1 MTYVKTHWINNEE
14 PSIDADNL
22 NHMEQGIED
31 AQYPDGGNAGQLLAK
46 TTNGTEWVDAP
57 NSAVWG
63 LIQGQLNEQ
72 EDLYAEL
79 ESKIVAPAGGTTG
92 QYLRKTAG
100 GTEWADA
107 GSIDTVNNISP
118 DANKNVQTVVE
129 LTQAQYN
136 ALANPDPNVTY
147 LITDGINNPAN
158 NTINSRGVSYDN
170 TDSGLTATT
179 VQGAIDEN
187 ATAIESLINGL
198 MYESTT
204 TTDDYGT
211 VYKCKKYNNG
221 DIEISDVVDIVFHGS
236 SEGPY
241 NGMYRSR
248 ETRSFQTLTR
258 IDFAFAQGINSNVF
272 ISSTQPTSGNNTILY
287 VAQSINTIA
296 TGLTI
301 SSTSVLIRG
310 RWK

>member
-79 ESKIVAPAGGTTG
+79 ESKIVAPTGGTTG

-118 DANKNVQTVVE
+118 DANKNVQTVIE

-158 NTINSRGVSYDN
+158 NTINSSGVSYDN

-187 ATAIESLINGL
+187 ASAITDLNNGL
-198 MYESTT
+198 TSLENNPVIVWKSSTRSNISHAT
-204 TTDDYGT
+204 GANYWTMNDNFPAKAGYTRKIFG
-211 VYKCKKYNNG
+211 
-221 DIEISDVVDIVFHGS
+221 ISISD
-236 SEGPY
+236 
-241 NGMYRSR
+241 
-248 ETRSFQTLTR
+248 
-258 IDFAFAQGINSNVF
+258 
-272 ISSTQPTSGNNTILY
+272 TSGSVVPIGTYFSGDTPVIRTRNVGSATVTIGITATY
-287 VAQSINTIA
+287 VYLKDSAQF
-296 TGLTI
+296 
-301 SSTSVLIRG
+301 
-310 RWK
+310 

>member
-179 VQGAIDEN
+179 VQGAVDELSN
-187 ATAIESLINGL
+187 GLTNYGLQTLNSLIKYHKIGHVVSVYVYGAMSSVSSTWKTIGTLPTGYRPTNTAYVAGFTVENTHVAIAILDSGNVMVRLSNGQ
-198 MYESTT
+198 STKDVT
-204 TTDDYGT
+204 SGGLFTY
-211 VYKCKKYNNG
+211 
-221 DIEISDVVDIVFHGS
+221 VVD
-236 SEGPY
+236 
-241 NGMYRSR
+241 
-248 ETRSFQTLTR
+248 
-258 IDFAFAQGINSNVF
+258 
-272 ISSTQPTSGNNTILY
+272 
-287 VAQSINTIA
+287 
-296 TGLTI
+296 
-301 SSTSVLIRG
+301 
-310 RWK
+310 

>member
-31 AQYPDGGNAGQLLAK
+31 AQYPDGGSAGQLLAK

-79 ESKIVAPAGGTTG
+79 ESKIVAPTGGTTG

-118 DANKNVQTVVE
+118 DANKNVQTVIE

-147 LITDGINNPAN
+147 LITDGVNNPAN
-158 NTINSRGVSYDN
+158 NTINGSGVSYDN

-187 ATAIESLINGL
+187 ATAIEEL
-198 MYESTT
+198 
-204 TTDDYGT
+204 
-211 VYKCKKYNNG
+211 NNG
-221 DIEISDVVDIVFHGS
+221 SIKYVDVQTTCDSG
-236 SEGPY
+236 
-241 NGMYRSR
+241 
-248 ETRSFQTLTR
+248 TWQTLKLPS
-258 IDFAFAQGINSNVF
+258 G
-272 ISSTQPTSGNNTILY
+272 ISSDRVINITKRTGLYGCLWWKKDDSTLTFLRINTSGTN
-287 VAQSINTIA
+287 V
-296 TGLTI
+296 
-301 SSTSVLIRG
+301 VLVDTAGDVTLRVYYY
-310 RWK
+310 

>member
-79 ESKIVAPAGGTTG
+79 ESKIVAPTGGTTG

-179 VQGAIDEN
+179 VQDAIDEN
-187 ATAIESLINGL
+187 ATAIDELNNGL
-198 MYESTT
+198 A
-204 TTDDYGT
+204 
-211 VYKCKKYNNG
+211 NIN
-221 DIEISDVVDIVFHGS
+221 
-236 SEGPY
+236 
-241 NGMYRSR
+241 YRK
-248 ETRSFQTLTR
+248 QKAGNTLTAEFVAMGAQ
-258 IDFAFAQGINSNVF
+258 IDANRVFAMVGLPFVVADATYSVVINSCTILGVSSVTPSTVSIDNKTSVGIRFSIPHSGTIRDAFAVVLN
-272 ISSTQPTSGNNTILY
+272 
-287 VAQSINTIA
+287 
-296 TGLTI
+296 LTI
-301 SSTSVLIRG
+301 TY
-310 RWK
+310 

>member
-63 LIQGQLNEQ
+63 QIQGQLNEQ

-79 ESKIVAPAGGTTG
+79 ESKIVAPASGTTG

-179 VQGAIDEN
+179 VQGAIDE
-187 ATAIESLINGL
+187 TASAITDLFEIVNVNFNDSAIPANSAYSVTKTISVPSGYKVVGVIN
-198 MYESTT
+198 Y
-204 TTDDYGT
+204 
-211 VYKCKKYNNG
+211 
-221 DIEISDVVDIVFHGS
+221 DVAR
-236 SEGPY
+236 Y
-241 NGMYRSR
+241 NGISVTRLMAS
-248 ETRSFQTLTR
+248 ETTFTVGGYNSSSGTTL
-258 IDFAFAQGINSNVF
+258 N
-272 ISSTQPTSGNNTILY
+272 GNADILC
-287 VAQSINTIA
+287 
-296 TGLTI
+296 
-301 SSTSVLIRG
+301 VLDR
-310 RWK
+310 

>member
-31 AQYPDGGNAGQLLAK
+31 AQYPDGGSAGQLLAK
-46 TTNGTEWVDAP
+46 TANGTEWVDAP

-79 ESKIVAPAGGTTG
+79 ESKIVAPTGGTTG

-118 DANKNVQTVVE
+118 DANKNVQTVIE

-147 LITDGINNPAN
+147 LITDGVNNPAN
-158 NTINSRGVSYDN
+158 NTINGSGVRYDN
-170 TDSGLTATT
+170 TDSGLSATT
-179 VQGAIDEN
+179 VQDAVDELTDGLLKYVDYTVN
-187 ATAIESLINGL
+187 SSSYTASSSQTNMYFYEVSFSDIGLSNSAQVVAAVPISSGTTAFVPFIN
-198 MYESTT
+198 YVNK
-204 TTDDYGT
+204 T
-211 VYKCKKYNNG
+211 VQFKKYFNP
-221 DIEISDVVDIVFHGS
+221 VDDT
-236 SEGPY
+236 
-241 NGMYRSR
+241 YRVYY
-248 ETRSFQTLTR
+248 
-258 IDFAFAQGINSNVF
+258 I
-272 ISSTQPTSGNNTILY
+272 
-287 VAQSINTIA
+287 
-296 TGLTI
+296 
-301 SSTSVLIRG
+301 
-310 RWK
+310 